1 MSAAPCHLP
10 PALCPL
16 PAACYLLPCCLHHY
30 ATKFSGT
37 INPIM
42 FLLLA
47 DLGRVLHHSDGMV
60 TKTNTNPSFFVL
72 NIPLI
77 HPVALRGDMELTCPR
92 LLHNAVYTTLHLG
105 RWLWEQPVNWE
116 MGNAQKNL
124 GNNLSCGPQE
134 NSFIIEKIKVT
145 IMLT

>member
-1 MSAAPCHLP
+1 
-10 PALCPL
+10 
-16 PAACYLLPCCLHHY
+16 
-30 ATKFSGT
+30 
-37 INPIM
+37 M

-92 LLHNAVYTTLHLG
+92 LLHNAVLHNFTPWTVTLRAACKLRDG
-105 RWLWEQPVNWE
+105 KCTEEPWEQSELWSPSKQFYYRE
-116 MGNAQKNL
+116 DKSDYYAH
-124 GNNLSCGPQE
+124 
-134 NSFIIEKIKVT
+134 IKL
-145 IMLT
+145 IP